1 MSARLMEIARQ
12 GFIVSLVPECSGANE
27 ARKMSRVAHMP
38 ISDGLLMHCNLIYRQ
53 LKLQRLEWETLPE
66 SHPTPDIL
74 VLPSRIRKTVTQQLN
89 EPAIDTFKEIRAFL
103 SANPS
108 EIVTMII
115 EDHVK
120 APNGLTKAF
129 DASGLRKYWFPMS
142 QMPQNGRDWPLVRD
156 MVAKNQRLIVFTS
169 DESKQKSERIAYQ
182 WNYIV
187 ESQYGDGGIDF
198 RSCHKR
204 EESAPLHDK
213 KDLID
218 MLHTCYKAAGNRW
231 ANFVAVDYYKRSDG
245 GGSFQAID
253 TLNGKLLCGCNDV
266 HASWFIVRFLRT
278 EVGEMISEALN
289 DRI

>member
-1 MSARLMEIARQ
+1 MLDTYDFKDDVWLCHSFRGKCTRFTA
-12 GFIVSLVPECSGANE
+12 F
-27 ARKMSRVAHMP
+27 
-38 ISDGLLMHCNLIYRQ
+38 
-53 LKLQRLEWETLPE
+53 
-66 SHPTPDIL
+66 
-74 VLPSRIRKTVTQQLN
+74 

-103 SANPS
+103 SENPS

-120 APNGLTKAF
+120 APNGLTKVF

-169 DESKQKSERIAYQ
+169 DESKQNSERIAYQ

-213 KDLID
+213 SKSLVLINYFDSVPTKKLSCENNSEDLID

-266 HASWFIVRFLRT
+266 HACVHGLSCA
-278 EVGEMISEALN
+278 S
-289 DRI
+289 